1 MIVHKGYRRCDS
13 ACCDLAFAKPNPMIN
28 TDLLII
34 SCNYL
39 SLICETEI
47 LCLPHLYLKRQF
59 LYRISL
65 SVCQFWKTFVAPVRH
80 VCSSHRPPSIIIFLH
95 VCPYGMSLLKYV
107 RHACSSHIFV
117 NTGKTESVQ
126 KLWRTSTNAWPLN
139 QLSYRSCHIILTYQP
154 QSVSQHLITEGQVT
168 YTYSYQANTRNMHTS
183 LPIL

>member
-1 MIVHKGYRRCDS
+1 MWFRHLQFSDDFQSVHYCKFGNDAIYYY
-13 ACCDLAFAKPNPMIN
+13 
-28 TDLLII
+28 I
-34 SCNYL
+34 S
-39 SLICETEI
+39 T
-47 LCLPHLYLKRQF
+47 CLF
-59 LYRISL
+59 VC
-65 SVCQFWKTFVAPVRH
+65 SVCQFWKTFVTPVRH

>member
-47 LCLPHLYLKRQF
+47 LCLPHFYLKCQF

-65 SVCQFWKTFVAPVRH
+65 VPSELRIEFWWYSNWDLPQVLQVLELIGFVLIWSVVWWYWILWLLILKMDHYLTIVFQLLTF
-80 VCSSHRPPSIIIFLH
+80 
-95 VCPYGMSLLKYV
+95 
-107 RHACSSHIFV
+107 
-117 NTGKTESVQ
+117 E
-126 KLWRTSTNAWPLN
+126 
-139 QLSYRSCHIILTYQP
+139 
-154 QSVSQHLITEGQVT
+154 
-168 YTYSYQANTRNMHTS
+168 
-183 LPIL
+183 